1 MTLAALYEALL
12 FIIKTKACTFVE
24 MMTALLLRGRR
35 DDEAVFVIGNSEQAV
50 HILVL
55 VG

>member
-1 MTLAALYEALL
+1 MALAAFYEVLL
-12 FIIKTKACTFVE
+12 FIIKTKAGTFVE
-24 MMTALLLRGRR
+24 MMTSLLLRGRR
-35 DDEAVFVIGNSEQAV
+35 DDEAVLVIGNSEQAV